1 MLSQN
6 DVEVA
11 VHRAVCVIP
20 VAVQFE
26 EVPADVGMWYV
37 GYRERHGGTVGGTV
51 ARWVVRW
58 VVRWVARWV
67 VRHVSRGRP
76 ISASQRMLAH
86 AWYPVPL
93 RHDRQNC
100 TNSVWARHIAERP
113 MIAAAAPHHSTL
125 ENSNNP
131 KTTNDGCTTINETPA
146 VDHSAMSSTSSGAL
160 LLHSYCTRI
169 TRPA

>member
-100 TNSVWARHIAERP
+100 TNPVWARHIAERP
-113 MIAAAAPHHSTL
+113 MIAAQLQPLSARYNFIQKKKEKKAAAPHHSTL
-125 ENSNNP
+125 ENSNN
-131 KTTNDGCTTINETPA
+131 TNNKRW
-146 VDHSAMSSTSSGAL
+146 
-160 LLHSYCTRI
+160 LHNNK
-169 TRPA
+169 